1 MEILRAEKI
10 YKSYEDGNSRL
21 QVLNGLDLVVHQG
34 ETTIITGESGC
45 GKSTLLHILG
55 NLDSPDSGS
64 VLYKGRPVEDGN
76 RLRNEFLGFVFQSH
90 YLLQEFTV
98 LENVAMPA
106 FIKTKDMAHSKKEAL
121 EILKILGLEEKKDAF
136 PANLSGGQS
145 QRVAVG
151 RAIVNRPHL
160 ILADEP
166 SGSLDSKNK
175 DNLVNIFLQLCEK
188 FELAFV
194 IVTHNLELADKMDKH
209 YVLSDGMLS
218 LQK

>member
-1 MEILRAEKI
+1 MEILRAENI
-10 YKSYEDGNSRL
+10 FKSYEDGNSRL
-21 QVLNGLDLVVHQG
+21 QVLRGLDLIVQQG
-34 ETTIITGESGC
+34 QTNIITGESGC

-55 NLDSPDSGS
+55 NLDSVDSGE
-64 VLYKGRPVEDGN
+64 VLYKGRPVQDGN
-76 RLRNEFLGFVFQSH
+76 KLRNEFLGFVFQSH

-98 LENVAMPA
+98 LENIAMPM
-106 FIKTKDMAHSKKEAL
+106 FIKTKNMLESKREAL
-121 EILKILGLEEKKDAF
+121 EILKILDLEEKRDVF

-175 DNLVNIFLQLCEK
+175 DNLVSIFLELSKK

-209 YVLSDGMLS
+209 YILADGKLN